1 MRLASLFGLG
11 LFALSACAST
21 QRTLSYPA
29 TWPDADVMVGAERY
43 QVWFHETDR
52 TLLIQRGDPRPL
64 GQLLASNY
72 TIHAVDRSA
81 SEPVWRAAGD
91 AVLGELGC
99 AVTELR
105 GADQVREAS
114 FACAGEVDVRSA
126 VAVNRERWR
135 RGVIAPI
142 STSAPPQ

>member
-1 MRLASLFGLG
+1 MRLALLLASGLI
-11 LFALSACAST
+11 ALSACAST
-21 QRTLSYPA
+21 QRTLSYP
-29 TWPDADVMVGAERY
+29 TWPDADVTVGGERY
-43 QVWFHETDR
+43 QVWFHEADR

-81 SEPVWRAAGD
+81 SEAVWRAAGD

-99 AVTELR
+99 AVSEVR

-114 FACAGEVDVRSA
+114 FACSSEVDVRSA
-126 VAVNRERWR
+126 VVVNRERWR
-135 RGVIAPI
+135 RGVVVQAP
-142 STSAPPQ
+142 TP